1 MTFTSDPRRTWIAG
15 VSLQGDEYARDR
27 QHSWSIAPTLEWHPS
42 SRALVQFGP
51 RLDKLHTTAQY
62 VDTFDDPAATQT
74 FGHRYLFAD
83 LEEMQLSASVRVN
96 WIFTP
101 RLSLEVYAQPLLSS
115 GQYRGF
121 KELAQPRTYDFLAT
135 GSARV
140 ALDDAT
146 KLVVTPATPG
156 LAQLEF
162 TNPNFSLASLR
173 GNAVLRWE
181 YRPGSTMF
189 VVWTQ
194 TRSDTITDG
203 AFRVGDGL
211 DRLFSA
217 AGNNVFL
224 VKFSYWW
231 RP

>member
-1 MTFTSDPRRTWIAG
+1 
-15 VSLQGDEYARDR
+15 
-27 QHSWSIAPTLEWHPS
+27 
-42 SRALVQFGP
+42 
-51 RLDKLHTTAQY
+51 
-62 VDTFDDPAATQT
+62 
-74 FGHRYLFAD
+74 
-83 LEEMQLSASVRVN
+83 MQLSASVRFN

-135 GSARV
+135 GSAQV
-140 ALDDAT
+140 APDDAT
-146 KLVVTPATPG
+146 KMVVTHATPG

-203 AFRVGDGL
+203 TFRVGDGL

-217 AGNNVFL
+217 AGNNIFL